1 MEAVVPHKWTPWA
14 TAGLESLG
22 ELWMSPNWRKL
33 AWLQRKR
40 KGSLIQKNTSAIFVA
55 MFNEKIQLQMKNA
68 RTFLTALS
76 ASMLLMS
83 CGNGTES
90 TGAASASLDQDACSC
105 LVEMNAS
112 LTELMSAEQ
121 SSDWTVQDW
130 TQALTEN
137 TSACMLV
144 ERTPEELNAWS
155 KAQLACDE
163 FAAYTTLVGQFR
175 EQLIAVRE
183 ATREMPTNMNE
194 ITDGGA
200 KGLLDQL
207 SKGNQ

>member
-1 MEAVVPHKWTPWA
+1 
-14 TAGLESLG
+14 
-22 ELWMSPNWRKL
+22 
-33 AWLQRKR
+33 
-40 KGSLIQKNTSAIFVA
+40 
-55 MFNEKIQLQMKNA
+55 MKNA

-76 ASMLLMS
+76 ASILLIS
-83 CGNGTES
+83 CGSGTES
-90 TGAASASLDQDACSC
+90 TGATSASSDQDACSC
-105 LVEMNAS
+105 LVEMNSS
-112 LTELMSAEQ
+112 LTELMSSDQ

>member
-1 MEAVVPHKWTPWA
+1 M
-14 TAGLESLG
+14 
-22 ELWMSPNWRKL
+22 
-33 AWLQRKR
+33 
-40 KGSLIQKNTSAIFVA
+40 I
-55 MFNEKIQLQMKNA
+55 NEKNQLKMKNA

-76 ASMLLMS
+76 ASMLLIS
-83 CGNGTES
+83 CGAGTES

-163 FAAYTTLVGQFR
+163 FAAYSTLVGQFR

-194 ITDGGA
+194 ITEGGA

-207 SKGNQ
+207 GKGNQ